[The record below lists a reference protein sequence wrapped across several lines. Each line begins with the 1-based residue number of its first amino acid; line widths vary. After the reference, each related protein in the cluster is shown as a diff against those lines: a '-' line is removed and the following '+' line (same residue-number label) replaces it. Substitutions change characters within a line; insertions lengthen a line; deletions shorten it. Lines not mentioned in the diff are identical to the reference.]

1 MRIIVMS
8 DSHGQSSQVERIIRA
23 NPEADMFIHLGDGE
37 SEIAQMKIKY
47 PDIDLRSVRGNCDW
61 SKDSPDFLVV
71 DCGTAKIFCCHGH
84 RYSVKSGTELLRSI
98 ARDNGCA
105 AAFFGHTHERY
116 IAREDGIEILNP
128 GSCSSPRDGNKP
140 SYAFVDV
147 LENGIFLN
155 IIDVGY

>member
-8 DSHGQSSQVERIIRA
+8 DSHGMRQQAEKIIAA

-37 SEIAQMKIKY
+37 REIAEMRLKY
-47 PDIDLRSVRGNCDW
+47 PDIDLRAVRGNCDFG
-61 SKDSPDFLVV
+61 KDNPDFLIVE
-71 DCGTAKIFCCHGH
+71 CGKSKIFCTHGH
-84 RYSVKSGTELLRSI
+84 RYGVKSGTELLRSI
-98 ARDNGCA
+98 ARDNGCN

-116 IAREDGIEILNP
+116 MSREDGIEILNP
-128 GSCSSPRDGNKP
+128 GSCSCPRDGNKP

-147 LENGIFLN
+147 VEAEIFLN

>member
-1 MRIIVMS
+1 MS
-8 DSHGQSSQVERIIRA
+8 DSHGQSAQVEKIIRA

-37 SEIAQMKIKY
+37 SEIAQMRLKY
-47 PDIDLRSVRGNCDW
+47 PDIDLRAVRGNCDFGRE
-61 SKDSPDFLVV
+61 SPDFQII
-71 DCGTAKIFCCHGH
+71 DCGRAKIFCTHGH
-84 RYSVKSGTELLRSI
+84 RCSVKCGTELLRSI
-98 ARDNGCA
+98 ARDNGCN

-128 GSCSSPRDGNKP
+128 GSCSCPRDGNKP

-147 LENGIFLN
+147 VEAGIFLN

>member
-1 MRIIVMS
+1 MS
-8 DSHGQSSQVERIIRA
+8 DSHGQSAQVEKIIRA

-37 SEIAQMKIKY
+37 SEIAQMRLKY
-47 PDIDLRSVRGNCDW
+47 PDIDLRAVRGNCDFGREF
-61 SKDSPDFLVV
+61 PDFQII
-71 DCGTAKIFCCHGH
+71 DCGRAKIFCTHGH
-84 RYSVKSGTELLRSI
+84 RYSVKCGTELLRSI
-98 ARDNGCA
+98 ARDNGCN

-128 GSCSSPRDGNKP
+128 GSCSCPRDGNKP

-147 LENGIFLN
+147 VEAGIFLN